1 MLTSFGNPQ
10 VDVAFDLYILYN
22 MVMNIKTL
30 STTEA
35 RERMSDLVDIVS
47 TSRKSIV
54 IGRRNVPEVVLIPFP
69 AFWNG
74 KLSEIT
80 NINAYSKSFDFL
92 ANEPEIYSIEDV
104 KNKYA

>member
-1 MLTSFGNPQ
+1 
-10 VDVAFDLYILYN
+10 

-30 STTEA
+30 STTEV
-35 RERMSDLVDIVS
+35 RERISDLVNIVS

-54 IGRRNVPEVVLIPFP
+54 IGRRNIPEVVLIPFP

-74 KLSEIT
+74 RFSEIT

-92 ANEPEIYSIEDV
+92 ANEPEVYSIEDI
-104 KNKYA
+104 KNKYV

>member
-1 MLTSFGNPQ
+1 
-10 VDVAFDLYILYN
+10 
-22 MVMNIKTL
+22 MNIKTL

-35 RERMSDLVDIVS
+35 RERISDLVNIVS

-92 ANEPEIYSIEDV
+92 VNEPEIYSIEDV

>member
-1 MLTSFGNPQ
+1 
-10 VDVAFDLYILYN
+10 
-22 MVMNIKTL
+22 MNIKTL

-35 RERMSDLVDIVS
+35 REHMSDLVNIVS
-47 TSRKSIV
+47 ISHKSII

-92 ANEPEIYSIEDV
+92 ANEPEIYSAKDI
-104 KNKYA
+104 KRKYA

>member
-1 MLTSFGNPQ
+1 
-10 VDVAFDLYILYN
+10 
-22 MVMNIKTL
+22 MNIKTL

-35 RERMSDLVDIVS
+35 RERMSDLVNIVS
-47 TSRKSIV
+47 TSRRSFV

-69 AFWNG
+69 DMFNG

-92 ANEPEIYSIEDV
+92 NNEPEIYSLKDI
-104 KNKYA
+104 KHKYA

>member
-1 MLTSFGNPQ
+1 MGKLSTDGIVFN
-10 VDVAFDLYILYN
+10 LYILYN
-22 MVMNIKTL
+22 ITMNIKTL

-35 RERMSDLVDIVS
+35 RERISDLVNIVS

-92 ANEPEIYSIEDV
+92 VNEPEIYSIEDV

>member
-1 MLTSFGNPQ
+1 
-10 VDVAFDLYILYN
+10 
-22 MVMNIKTL
+22 MNIKTL
-30 STTEA
+30 STTEV
-35 RERMSDLVDIVS
+35 RERISDLVSIVS

-80 NINAYSKSFDFL
+80 NINTYSKSFDFL
-92 ANEPEIYSIEDV
+92 ADESEIYSV
-104 KNKYA
+104 KDIKKYA

>member
-1 MLTSFGNPQ
+1 
-10 VDVAFDLYILYN
+10 

-30 STTEA
+30 STTEV
-35 RERMSDLVDIVS
+35 RERISDLVDIVS

-74 KLSEIT
+74 KFSLIT

-92 ANEPEIYSIEDV
+92 ANEPEIYSIKDI
-104 KNKYA
+104 KNKYV

>member
-1 MLTSFGNPQ
+1 MEMN
-10 VDVAFDLYILYN
+10 
-22 MVMNIKTL
+22 NIKTL

-35 RERMSDLVDIVS
+35 RGRISDLVDIVAS
-47 TSRKSIV
+47 SSKSIV

-74 KLSEIT
+74 RLNEIT

-92 ANEPEIYSIEDV
+92 ADEPEIYSIKDI
-104 KNKYA
+104 KHKYA

>member
-1 MLTSFGNPQ
+1 MTT
-10 VDVAFDLYILYN
+10 
-22 MVMNIKTL
+22 KTL

-35 RERMSDLVDIVS
+35 RERISDLVNIVS

-69 AFWNG
+69 AFWIG

-80 NINAYSKSFDFL
+80 NINSYSKSFDFL
-92 ANEPEIYSIEDV
+92 KNEPEIYSIKDI
-104 KNKYA
+104 KK

>member
-1 MLTSFGNPQ
+1 
-10 VDVAFDLYILYN
+10 
-22 MVMNIKTL
+22 MNIKTL

-35 RERMSDLVDIVS
+35 REQMSELVNIVS

-54 IGRRNVPEVVLIPFP
+54 IGRRNVPEVVMIPFP
-69 AFWNG
+69 IFWNG

-92 ANEPEIYSIEDV
+92 KNEPEIYSIRDI
-104 KNKYA
+104 KQKYA